1 VPTNGRI
8 PRARRELWQVMEALR
23 RGDIGDA
30 EVKNVVLEDEIED
43 LRSELA
49 QLRGEN
55 RVLRRII
62 AEGRVE

>member
-1 VPTNGRI
+1 
-8 PRARRELWQVMEALR
+8 LWQVMEALR

-30 EVKNVVLEDEIED
+30 EVRNVALEDEIED
-43 LRSELA
+43 LRDELA

-62 AEGRVE
+62 AEGQRG

>member
-1 VPTNGRI
+1 
-8 PRARRELWQVMEALR
+8 MEALR

>member
-62 AEGRVE
+62 AEGRP